1 MRWCQGGTRF
11 ENYPPRVTNH
21 EGLEMS
27 AAILSDLERP
37 IAHIIHIGAG
47 TGRDLPA
54 YLTANPAAV
63 TLIEADPETAAQ
75 LSVTAAAH
83 PSVTVIEAAV
93 SANLRKRA
101 FRRTNFSDLNSFR
114 KPTGLQELFPGL
126 RTLSREAVKP
136 TDPVRLVRDL
146 DLSRKGS
153 NLLVIEAPGEAL
165 GILKALK
172 TADLL
177 LGFDAIRLQEGYEA
191 LYHLAP
197 TAQDIRSF
205 LVDAGYLVEFE
216 TNPEDPE
223 RPYLSARV
231 DRKAL
236 ETARRISDLTNA
248 ATQKAEEQRARL
260 EKRDSEIKQ
269 LQEDRDAAAQ
279 KAEEQRARL
288 EKRDSEIKQLQ
299 EDRDAAAQKAEEQ
312 RARLEEVEREAE
324 AMRDELAGAQQNL
337 SVSLRLQMLHDTD
350 LKNLQQRYASLL
362 QSKDAQDKLL
372 ERLTVSLSNAARYL
386 QEMDD
391 PTDGEAPVKV
401 IRRKKTPPRKAKKA
415 IASK

>member
-288 EKRDSEIKQLQ
+288 E
-299 EDRDAAAQKAEEQ
+299 
-312 RARLEEVEREAE
+312 EVEREAE